1 MVRVRFH
8 KAAEVLNCLLLRKLS
23 SCFPHAYAGTSPWLT
38 LWRWLVIYICIYT
51 CGSGR
56 QLTWPE
62 GKASISEQ
70 KKKASN
76 QKALKEQL
84 YIALAFCTQWSPTAV
99 TGEKER
105 CGQGSAGTGPVISGS
120 TQWQG
125 QFTVLWNN
133 PLMLVACSWEQESV
147 LSPSSWQWLNK
158 WQACQTSLLQGQW
171 TWCIHHSREKSICV
185 GHVYSLLA
193 ETMAYLIQEFSQGIC
208 WRF

>member
-1 MVRVRFH
+1 MTDPVEMAGDIYMYIYMWLWQATNLAR
-8 KAAEVLNCLLLRKLS
+8 RKS
-23 SCFPHAYAGTSPWLT
+23 
-38 LWRWLVIYICIYT
+38 IYKWAKKK
-51 CGSGR
+51 S
-56 QLTWPE
+56 QQPKSPE
-62 GKASISEQ
+62 GAALYCLGFLHSEESYCSYWWEG
-70 KKKASN
+70 KM
-76 QKALKEQL
+76 
-84 YIALAFCTQWSPTAV
+84 WS
-99 TGEKER
+99 R
-105 CGQGSAGTGPVISGS
+105 QCRTGPIISGS
-120 TQWQG
+120 TLWQG